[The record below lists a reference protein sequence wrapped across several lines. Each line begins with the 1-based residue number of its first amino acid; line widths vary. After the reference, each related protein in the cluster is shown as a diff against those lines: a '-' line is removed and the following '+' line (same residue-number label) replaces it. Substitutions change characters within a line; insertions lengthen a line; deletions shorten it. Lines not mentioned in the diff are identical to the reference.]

1 MATSTHKQRAAYNKR
16 HGAGAW
22 AAKQGKTPSSSGSTA
37 AQTSALEQL
46 YGKTGIQAGE
56 ELVNKYLQPGSL
68 GRMSTP
74 GALSRMSMPGALG
87 RVSTEASPEQKA
99 AMERMKAGLGGYT
112 SQEYQASR
120 EQMQRGLNSNL
131 ATSLAQLAKGQARG
145 KVYGA
150 AATAQQGNQLRSAQN
165 TKDNLEQDLMVKNI
179 DEMRSRLGEYTGQ
192 ANTLYGQNMAAQ
204 QTNLS
209 QEQAE
214 RAAQTDAQKTNL
226 SQEEKERA
234 AQTDAEKTNLGQ
246 VAAETSGAI
255 NAITGMGGQQLLK
268 DQLEEMRKIQLAG
281 IRNIS
286 R

>member
-1 MATSTHKQRAAYNKR
+1 MAKSTHDQRAAYNKK

-22 AAKQGKTPSSSGSTA
+22 KAKQGKAGSSTPGQSDTSA

-46 YGKTGIQAGE
+46 YGANGIAAGE

-68 GRMSTP
+68 GRMAT
-74 GALSRMSMPGALG
+74 PGALG
-87 RVSTEASPEQKA
+87 RVGTGPSADQTA
-99 AMERMKAGLGGYT
+99 ALEKMKAGLGGYT

-131 ATSLAQLAKGQARG
+131 QTSLAQLAKGQARG
-145 KVYGA
+145 RVYGA

-179 DEMRSRLGEYTGQ
+179 DEQRSRLQDYTGQ
-192 ANTLYGQNMAAQ
+192 GNTLQGQKMSAE

-214 RAAQTDAQKTNL
+214 RAAQA
-226 SQEEKERA
+226 
-234 AQTDAEKTNLGQ
+234 DAEKTNLGQ
-246 VAAETSGAI
+246 VAAEKSGAI

-281 IRNIS
+281 IKNLS

>member
-1 MATSTHKQRAAYNKR
+1 MATSTHKQRAAYNKK

-22 AAKQGKTPSSSGSTA
+22 AAKQGKTSSGGSTAGGSTA

-68 GRMSTP
+68 GRMST
-74 GALSRMSMPGALG
+74 PGALG

-214 RAAQTDAQKTNL
+214 RAAQTDA
-226 SQEEKERA
+226 
-234 AQTDAEKTNLGQ
+234 EKTNLGQ
-246 VAAETSGAI
+246 VAAEKSGAI